1 MKIISIHRDAGDLE
15 IDVPEIFTIGEVPQ
29 ISDEPVDDNPV
40 VESIKF
46 YETGFAKG
54 QAYRGPC
61 YVVSFVNSH
70 VKRIIPLDTVK
81 EIAVEMD
88 ADKKKNAETE
98 NIEEPVAEI
107 TA

>member
-1 MKIISIHRDAGDLE
+1 MKIISIHRNISDLE
-15 IDVPEIFTIGEVPQ
+15 IDIPEIFTIGAVPQ
-29 ISDEPVDDNPV
+29 VDDGPVDDNPV

-61 YVVSFVNSH
+61 YVISFVDSH
-70 VKRIIPLDTVK
+70 IKRIIPADTIK

-88 ADKKKNAETE
+88 AEKNKKDQTKKADEAQ
-98 NIEEPVAEI
+98 IEA